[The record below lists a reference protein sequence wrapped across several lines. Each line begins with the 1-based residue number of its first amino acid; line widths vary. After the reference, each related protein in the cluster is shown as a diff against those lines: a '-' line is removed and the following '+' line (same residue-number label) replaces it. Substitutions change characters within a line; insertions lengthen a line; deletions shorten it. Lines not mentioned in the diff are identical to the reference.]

1 MGEFMKTYTKEKNTT
16 LLLHEDSHRNWHY
29 LFGNK
34 TLDEIIALLQRIKQ
48 IKIYNHDTDSFN
60 TTLNNDVIIK

>member
-1 MGEFMKTYTKEKNTT
+1 MKTYTKGQKDSTI
-16 LLLHEDSHRNWHY
+16 LLHEDSHKSLHY

-48 IKIYNHDTDSFN
+48 IEVKEE
-60 TTLNNDVIIK
+60 